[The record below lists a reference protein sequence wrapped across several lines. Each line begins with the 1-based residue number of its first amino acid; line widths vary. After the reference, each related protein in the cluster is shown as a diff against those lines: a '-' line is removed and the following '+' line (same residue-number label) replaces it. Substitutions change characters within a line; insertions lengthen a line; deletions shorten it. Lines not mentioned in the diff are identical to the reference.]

1 MRVFD
6 PTTSS
11 LTLSWDHA
19 EGPVRQYKISYSPM
33 TGDANSRVEIVSH
46 QMIVVRNETGWSS

>member
-1 MRVFD
+1 MFD

-19 EGPVRQYKISYSPM
+19 EGPVRQYKISYSPVS
-33 TGDANSRVEIVSH
+33 GEPSSRVEMVSNHTNGGGLIVLS
-46 QMIVVRNETGWSS
+46 RRSS

>member
-19 EGPVRQYKISYSPM
+19 EGPVRQYKITYSPM
-33 TGDANSRVEIVSH
+33 SGDASGRVETVSH
-46 QMIVVRNETGWSS
+46 